1 MILALL
7 AQHGP
12 EAQEATE
19 GGLGGPFVLEPGL
32 IIWTWLVFIVL
43 FFMLRKYA
51 WPPIVRLTVERE
63 KLIAKQLDEAERAN
77 ADAKAAL
84 EEHKQLLSGAKDD
97 ALSGAKD
104 DAHKLIN
111 EAKGLASKER
121 EHMLAQAREEQ
132 QQVLERAKR
141 EIAVERERAVAELRR
156 TAVDLS
162 LAAAS
167 KLIEQRLD
175 SDADRKIVEEY
186 LDTLEDSSR

>member
-19 GGLGGPFVLEPGL
+19 GGLGGPFAVEPGL

-43 FFMLRKYA
+43 FFLLRKYA
-51 WPPIVRLTVERE
+51 WPPIVRLTEERE
-63 KLIAKQLDEAERAN
+63 KLIAKQLQEAERVN
-77 ADAKAAL
+77 TEAKTAL
-84 EEHKQLLSGAKDD
+84 EEHKQLLSGAKDE
-97 ALSGAKD
+97 
-104 DAHKLIN
+104 AHKLIN

-121 EHMLAQAREEQ
+121 ERLLAQARDEQ

-141 EIAVERERAVAELRR
+141 EIEVERERAVAELRR
-156 TAVDLS
+156 EAVDLS

-167 KLIEQRLD
+167 KLIEQRVD

-186 LDTLEDSSR
+186 LDTLEEGGR

>member
-1 MILALL
+1 MTLALL

-12 EAQEATE
+12 EAQEGAA
-19 GGLGGPFVLEPGL
+19 GGLGGPFALEPGL

-43 FFMLRKYA
+43 FFLLRKYA
-51 WPPIVRLTVERE
+51 WPPIVRLTEERE
-63 KLIAKQLDEAERAN
+63 KLIAKQLKEAGQAN
-77 ADAKAAL
+77 ADAMAAL
-84 EEHKQLLSGAKDD
+84 EEHKQLLAGAKDE
-97 ALSGAKD
+97 
-104 DAHKLIN
+104 AHKLIN

-175 SDADRKIVEEY
+175 SDADRKLVEEY
-186 LDTLEDSSR
+186 LDTLEAGGR

>member
-97 ALSGAKD
+97 A
-104 DAHKLIN
+104 HKLIN

-175 SDADRKIVEEY
+175 SDADRKLVEEY
-186 LDTLEDSSR
+186 LGTLEDSGR